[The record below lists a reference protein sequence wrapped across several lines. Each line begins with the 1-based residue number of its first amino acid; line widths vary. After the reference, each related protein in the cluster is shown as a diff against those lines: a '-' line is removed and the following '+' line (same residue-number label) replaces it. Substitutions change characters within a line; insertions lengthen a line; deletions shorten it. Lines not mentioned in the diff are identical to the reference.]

1 MLRSKLR
8 SKWFTTAPRISKKEL
23 MRYKHTCTYLA
34 RLGTAVIGTLTIS
47 HAGPIWSSASRGAQK
62 WCLQFGPPEKWPGP
76 LRHLQSSRFHGV
88 PCAWN
93 FPEKRE
99 KGLAKASWDWC
110 KENYV
115 IVVALYWLCIRSFGF
130 RNPEKFAYTSGILS
144 WALESIISLRNPN
157 DWNVES
163 KFHWQR
169 IANPVPLFQNPQYG
183 IQNPSMYWITLH
195 WATYQTFSKSN
206 GSF

>member
-1 MLRSKLR
+1 MLVGQEKLIVILWGFIKLASHQR
-8 SKWFTTAPRISKKEL
+8 TNICCGQNLEANDLITTAPRISNKEL

-76 LRHLQSSRFHGV
+76 SRHLQSSRFPGV

-99 KGLAKASWDWC
+99 KGSAKASWDWC

-115 IVVALYWLCIRSFGF
+115 IVVALYWLCIS
-130 RNPEKFAYTSGILS
+130 
-144 WALESIISLRNPN
+144 
-157 DWNVES
+157 
-163 KFHWQR
+163 
-169 IANPVPLFQNPQYG
+169 
-183 IQNPSMYWITLH
+183 
-195 WATYQTFSKSN
+195 
-206 GSF
+206 